1 MSDPSTNLR
10 RRRLSFLRRRRRSE
24 RAAAMTV
31 IEHLRELR
39 RRLIFSLGAF
49 VVISVVAFFFFEP
62 ILNALLQ
69 PLCNLDPDLLG
80 PQGCRLSGFGPAE
93 PFVVRLKVTAMV
105 GVVCSAP
112 VWLYQVWAFV
122 TPGLT
127 PQEKK
132 YALPF
137 ILSSVVLFSI
147 GVTFAYLT
155 LEPGLRFLIGLGE
168 GLITPFYRADTYL
181 NFVGLMFIGFGVAF
195 ELPLL
200 LFFLGLAGVVSV
212 DQLRKQRRAAFVAIA
227 AIAAVVTPSQDPYTM
242 LLMALPLYLLYE
254 LTILLLKLVARRRK
268 KAGIPGAPV

>member
-1 MSDPSTNLR
+1 MSEQRSANLR
-10 RRRLSFLRRRRRSE
+10 RRRLKFLRRRR
-24 RAAAMTV
+24 AKNKVAAMSM

-39 RRLIFSLGAF
+39 TRLIYGLAAF
-49 VVISVVAFFFFEP
+49 VAISIAAFFFCEP
-62 ILNALLQ
+62 ILAWLLEPLCSLPKALL
-69 PLCNLDPDLLG
+69 G
-80 PQGCRLSGFGPAE
+80 SQGCELSGFGPAE

-127 PQEKK
+127 AQEKK

-137 ILSSVVLFSI
+137 ILSSVVLFAV

-168 GLITPFYRADTYL
+168 GLITPLFRADAYL
-181 NFVGLMFIGFGVAF
+181 NFVGLMFLGFGIAF

-200 LFFLGLAGVVSV
+200 LFFLGLAGVVTV
-212 DQLRKQRRAAFVAIA
+212 AQLREHRRAAFVTIVAL
-227 AIAAVVTPSQDPYTM
+227 AAVVTPSQDPYTM
-242 LLMALPLYLLYE
+242 LLMAVPLYLLYE
-254 LTILLLKLVARRRK
+254 LTIILLRAVQRK
-268 KAGIPGAPV
+268 KAA

>member
-1 MSDPSTNLR
+1 MSDQGPGNLR
-10 RRRLSFLRRRRRSE
+10 QRRLKFLRRKQAKSKV
-24 RAAAMTV
+24 AAMTMV
-31 IEHLRELR
+31 EHLRELR
-39 RRLIFSLGAF
+39 SRLIFSLAAF
-49 VVISVVAFFFFEP
+49 VAISIAAFFFFEP
-62 ILNALLQ
+62 ILGWLLD
-69 PLCNLDPDLLG
+69 PLCSLPKDLLG
-80 PQGCRLSGFGPAE
+80 AQGCELSGFGPAE

-127 PQEKK
+127 THEKK

-137 ILSSVVLFSI
+137 IASSVVLFAV

-168 GLITPFYRADTYL
+168 GLITPLFRADAYL
-181 NFVGLMFIGFGVAF
+181 SFVGLMFIGFGVAF

-212 DQLRKQRRAAFVAIA
+212 EQLRQQRRAAFVAIVA
-227 AIAAVVTPSQDPYTM
+227 LAAVVTPSQDPYTM
-242 LLMALPLYLLYE
+242 LLMAVPLYLLYE
-254 LTILLLKLVARRRK
+254 LVIVLLRVVRRRK
-268 KAGIPGAPV
+268 ATRPAA

>member
-1 MSDPSTNLR
+1 MSDPSKNLR
-10 RRRLSFLRRRRRSE
+10 KRRLNFLRRRRRKG
-24 RAAAMTV
+24 RAAAMTI

-39 RRLIFSLGAF
+39 RRLIFSLAAF
-49 VVISVVAFFFFEP
+49 VAISLVAFFFFEP
-62 ILNALLQ
+62 ILDKLLQ
-69 PLCNLDPDLLG
+69 PLCSLDPDLLG

-93 PFVVRLKVTAMV
+93 PFIVRLKVTAMV

-122 TPGLT
+122 TPCLT

-137 ILSSVVLFSI
+137 ILSSIVLFSV
-147 GVTFAYLT
+147 GVVFAYLT
-155 LEPGLRFLIGLGE
+155 LAPGLRFLIGLGE
-168 GLITPFYRADTYL
+168 GLITPFFRADTYL

-227 AIAAVVTPSQDPYTM
+227 AIAALVTPSQDPYTM
-242 LLMALPLYLLYE
+242 MLMAIPLYLLYE
-254 LTILLLKLVARRRK
+254 LTILLLKLVNRRK
-268 KAGIPGAPV
+268 ARSAAGPPV

>member
-1 MSDPSTNLR
+1 MSDPSKNLR
-10 RRRLSFLRRRRRSE
+10 RRRLRFLKRRRSKN
-24 RAAAMTV
+24 RVAAMSV

-39 RRLIFSLGAF
+39 RRLIFSLAAF
-49 VVISVVAFFFFEP
+49 VVISLAAFFFFEP
-62 ILNALLQ
+62 ILDLLLE
-69 PLCNLDPDLLG
+69 PLCSLDPELLG

-112 VWLYQVWAFV
+112 VWLYQIWAFV

-137 ILSSVVLFSI
+137 IASSIVLFSI
-147 GVTFAYLT
+147 GVVFAYLT
-155 LEPGLRFLIGLGE
+155 LTPGLRFLIGLGE
-168 GLITPFYRADTYL
+168 GLITPFFRADTYL
-181 NFVGLMFIGFGVAF
+181 NFVGLMFLGFGMAF

-200 LFFLGLAGVVSV
+200 LFFLGLAGVVTV
-212 DQLRKQRRAAFVAIA
+212 QQLRKQRRAAFVAIV

-254 LTILLLKLVARRRK
+254 LTIVLLKVVLRRK
-268 KAGIPGAPV
+268 RGEAPV

>member
-1 MSDPSTNLR
+1 MGTPQNLR
-10 RRRLSFLRRRRRSE
+10 RRRLAFLRRRRKNNRV
-24 RAAAMTV
+24 AAMTMV
-31 IEHLRELR
+31 EHLVELR
-39 RRLIFSLGAF
+39 KRLIFSLTAF
-49 VVISVVAFFFFEP
+49 VVISLGAFFFFEP
-62 ILNALLQ
+62 ILDLLLD
-69 PLCNLDPDLLG
+69 PLCGLDPSLLG

-112 VWLYQVWAFV
+112 VWIYQIWAFV

-137 ILSSVVLFSI
+137 ILSSIVLFSV

-168 GLITPFYRADTYL
+168 GLITPFFRADTYL
-181 NFVGLMFIGFGVAF
+181 NFVGLMFIGFGLTF

-200 LFFLGLAGVVSV
+200 LFFLGLAGVVTV
-212 DQLRKQRRAAFVAIA
+212 EQLRRQRRAAFVTIVAL
-227 AIAAVVTPSQDPYTM
+227 AAVVTPSQDPYTM
-242 LLMALPLYLLYE
+242 LLMALPLYVLYE
-254 LTILLLKLVARRRK
+254 ATIIALKIIGKRK
-268 KAGIPGAPV
+268 LASGAGL

>member
-1 MSDPSTNLR
+1 MGDPGKNLR
-10 RRRLSFLRRRRRSE
+10 RRRLRFLKRRRDRNKV
-24 RAAAMTV
+24 AAMTM

-39 RRLIFSLGAF
+39 RRLIFSMAAF
-49 VVISVVAFFFFEP
+49 VAISVVAFFFFEP
-62 ILNALLQ
+62 ILDALLR
-69 PLCNLDPDLLG
+69 PLCDLDPKLLG
-80 PQGCRLSGFGPAE
+80 PQGCKLSGFGPAE
-93 PFVVRLKVTAMV
+93 PFIVRLKVTAMV

-137 ILSSVVLFSI
+137 ILSSAVLFAV
-147 GVTFAYLT
+147 GVTFAYMTLT
-155 LEPGLRFLIGLGE
+155 PGLRFLIGLGE
-168 GLITPFYRADTYL
+168 GLITPFFRADTYL

-200 LFFLGLAGVVSV
+200 LFFLGLAEVVTV
-212 DQLRKQRRAAFVAIA
+212 EQLSGQRRAAFVAIA

-242 LLMALPLYLLYE
+242 MLMAIPLYLLYE
-254 LTILLLKLVARRRK
+254 LTILLLKLVRK
-268 KAGIPGAPV
+268 RKGRQAA

>member
-1 MSDPSTNLR
+1 MSTSENLR
-10 RRRLSFLRRRRRSE
+10 RRRLSFLRRRRRSN
-24 RAAAMTV
+24 RVAAMTMV
-31 IEHLRELR
+31 EHLVELR
-39 RRLIFSLGAF
+39 KRLIFSLAAF
-49 VVISVVAFFFFEP
+49 VAISLGAFFFFEP
-62 ILNALLQ
+62 ILDLLLA
-69 PLCNLDPDLLG
+69 PLCGLDPALLG

-112 VWLYQVWAFV
+112 VWIYQIWAFV

-137 ILSSVVLFSI
+137 ISSSIVLFSI

-168 GLITPFYRADTYL
+168 GLITPFFRADTYL
-181 NFVGLMFIGFGVAF
+181 NFVGLMFIGFGLTF

-212 DQLRKQRRAAFVAIA
+212 EQLRHQRRAAFVTIVAL
-227 AIAAVVTPSQDPYTM
+227 AAVVTPSQDPYTM
-242 LLMALPLYLLYE
+242 LLMALPLYVLYE
-254 LTILLLKLVARRRK
+254 ATIVALKVIDRRK
-268 KAGIPGAPV
+268 RRLGAGL